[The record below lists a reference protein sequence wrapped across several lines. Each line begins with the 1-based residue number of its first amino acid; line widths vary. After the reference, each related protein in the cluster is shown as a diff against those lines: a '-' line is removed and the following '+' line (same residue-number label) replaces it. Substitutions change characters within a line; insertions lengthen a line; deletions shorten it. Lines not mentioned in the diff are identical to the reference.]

1 MRFVTLIDSVLIV
14 ACITLMPGV
23 ADAQTDTTISSK
35 RIAVNSNNLPT
46 NYTIVSYLEPLDL
59 VSYAYQG
66 GLLQEGIPS
75 GGTLVLKT
83 LCKNIIAKDLVRA
96 AVNADKL
103 PAQVLNDQNYLNA
116 VALQLE
122 VLPDDPALD

>member
-23 ADAQTDTTISSK
+23 TDAQTDTTISSK

-46 NYTIVSYLEPLDL
+46 NSTSISYLEPLDL

-66 GLLQEGIPS
+66 GLLQEGILS

-83 LCKNIIAKDLVRA
+83 LNKNIIAKDLVRA

-122 VLPDDPALD
+122 VLPDEAALD